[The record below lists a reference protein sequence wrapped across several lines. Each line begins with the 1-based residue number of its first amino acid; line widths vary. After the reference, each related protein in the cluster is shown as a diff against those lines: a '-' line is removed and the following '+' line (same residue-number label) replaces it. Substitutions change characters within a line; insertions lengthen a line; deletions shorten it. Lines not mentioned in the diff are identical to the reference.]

1 MNRGAVGRDAALAM
15 ILGSAFGGVRGA
27 APIREGEA
35 WARLGSPSIGISR
48 ASSGAKIRR
57 RPLPNTRRGSEWW
70 RTWERG
76 LDGSRA
82 RYNRRYGR

>member
-35 WARLGSPSIGISR
+35 WARLGRGRDPACWIGATYEIVS
-48 ASSGAKIRR
+48 ATAGA
-57 RPLPNTRRGSEWW
+57 
-70 RTWERG
+70 
-76 LDGSRA
+76 A
-82 RYNRRYGR
+82 